1 MVRALSVPVLALT
14 LALGAGLP
22 RPPSA
27 YTIAIDAGHG
37 GWDSGTVNLQTGL
50 EEKNVTLAVS
60 LDLAA
65 LLRSDG
71 FKVVMF
77 RSEDTAHAPP
87 GDVLLNLQ
95 RQAALAK
102 PPYTLFV
109 GIYVNSCP
117 GHDCP
122 GVAGPHTYYFGQ
134 PVNPNLLT
142 AEIRASGL
150 AVEASPQLLQR
161 DAGLKAFLAQT
172 TSFVDQH
179 ASAVLAQD
187 LQTAEVRRTGWPN
200 HPITPLPLYVLRYA
214 EIPAALIEVGY
225 MTDPR
230 EGQLMALPVWQLRIA
245 RSLAQGILAYL
256 EHPDAASSPPP
267 LPAGRLQAASPAAPA
282 ASDPAPAQPRRYT
295 VRRGDTLFALS
306 KRFGV
311 SVAALVRANHLSG
324 LQIDVG
330 QVLIIP

>member
-1 MVRALSVPVLALT
+1 MHPFIGRMVRALSVPVLALT

-142 AEIRASGL
+142 AEI
-150 AVEASPQLLQR
+150 
-161 DAGLKAFLAQT
+161 
-172 TSFVDQH
+172 
-179 ASAVLAQD
+179 
-187 LQTAEVRRTGWPN
+187 
-200 HPITPLPLYVLRYA
+200 
-214 EIPAALIEVGY
+214 PAALIEVGY